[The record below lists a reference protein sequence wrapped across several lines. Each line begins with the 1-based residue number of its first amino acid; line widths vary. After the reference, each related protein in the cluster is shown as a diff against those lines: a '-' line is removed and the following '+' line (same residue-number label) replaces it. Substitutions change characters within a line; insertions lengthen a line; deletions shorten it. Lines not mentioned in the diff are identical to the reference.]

1 MYLQYDKSETAI
13 KYANSKIRIPL
24 SSFKF
29 LTKIIIFD
37 DYLFN
42 IIHFLQAYADNVTQL
57 YWIYREAKSLPSQC
71 PP

>member
-1 MYLQYDKSETAI
+1 MYLQYDKSEKAI

-24 SSFKF
+24 SSFEF

>member
-1 MYLQYDKSETAI
+1 MYLQYDKSEKAI

-24 SSFKF
+24 SSFEF

-42 IIHFLQAYADNVTQL
+42 IIHFLQKYADNVTQL
-57 YWIYREAKSLPSQC
+57 YLQLKKVCSLSKR
-71 PP
+71 

>member
-1 MYLQYDKSETAI
+1 MLIVKLESH
-13 KYANSKIRIPL
+13 SLLL
-24 SSFKF
+24 SFSQRLLF
-29 LTKIIIFD
+29 FD